1 MARANRPCSTN
12 SESRTSSWSSKNP
25 LHEPVMRYPPPVKA
39 LLPLLKTPV
48 HPRPIGTVQ
57 GVQACAKSAFFL
69 LLLLPGVYRVPACAC
84 IPYILSAGGRA
95 ADSESVGIDSR
106 RRGRTGRASK
116 RRGGGC

>member
-1 MARANRPCSTN
+1 
-12 SESRTSSWSSKNP
+12 
-25 LHEPVMRYPPPVKA
+25 MRYPPPVKA

-106 RRGRTGRASK
+106 RCGRTGRASK
-116 RRGGGC
+116 RRRRWCGWERTPECRGCAERKGRSRWYQGV